1 MNKSIKE
8 IIKTLNNAIDNA
20 NIYYKLCE
28 DIINKYDIK
37 TINYQLLKNI
47 DEFNNFND
55 ILMKNIDDILSE
67 DILENKF
74 HKIIHIFNYEQNS
87 LNKKFDCYSTVNLNS
102 PVSSILL
109 LKNKNDIAICLTNG
123 FLKIF
128 ETTKIQQKLSA
139 GIIDKNIPPKNT
151 ILDVIEFKPNS
162 LCIACWDNKIRVL
175 TLLNNNTKYKI
186 DQVLEGHNGY
196 VNSLRLLSFYD
207 NEITFVSSAND
218 KNIILWNYKNHSFNK
233 FKEINLLS
241 NENINDMII
250 QLEAI
255 EESIKYNKLICAYS
269 LFRKIY
275 FFDFFNSSIESMNLN
290 INRCIRS
297 LKIIENDFLIAAG
310 YIEIFLID
318 IKNRKIINSINFG
331 ISNEFNCIF
340 LKENGNILI
349 TEFGEKN
356 RVNEFKF
363 DNKNLCLNLL
373 NRIENNDFT
382 GYITTITELDNGTL
396 IIGVYNNKINCF
408 KKNNIIKEN

>member
-1 MNKSIKE
+1 
-8 IIKTLNNAIDNA
+8 
-20 NIYYKLCE
+20 
-28 DIINKYDIK
+28 
-37 TINYQLLKNI
+37 
-47 DEFNNFND
+47 
-55 ILMKNIDDILSE
+55 
-67 DILENKF
+67 
-74 HKIIHIFNYEQNS
+74 
-87 LNKKFDCYSTVNLNS
+87 
-102 PVSSILL
+102 
-109 LKNKNDIAICLTNG
+109 
-123 FLKIF
+123 
-128 ETTKIQQKLSA
+128 
-139 GIIDKNIPPKNT
+139 
-151 ILDVIEFKPNS
+151 
-162 LCIACWDNKIRVL
+162 
-175 TLLNNNTKYKI
+175 
-186 DQVLEGHNGY
+186 
-196 VNSLRLLSFYD
+196 
-207 NEITFVSSAND
+207 
-218 KNIILWNYKNHSFNK
+218 
-233 FKEINLLS
+233 
-241 NENINDMII
+241 MII

-290 INRCIRS
+290 INRWIRS

-310 YIEIFLID
+310 YIKIYLID

-382 GYITTITELDNGTL
+382 GYITIITELDNGNL
-396 IIGVYNNKINCF
+396 IIGGYNNKINCF

>member
-1 MNKSIKE
+1 M
-8 IIKTLNNAIDNA
+8 
-20 NIYYKLCE
+20 
-28 DIINKYDIK
+28 
-37 TINYQLLKNI
+37 
-47 DEFNNFND
+47 
-55 ILMKNIDDILSE
+55 
-67 DILENKF
+67 
-74 HKIIHIFNYEQNS
+74 
-87 LNKKFDCYSTVNLNS
+87 FD
-102 PVSSILL
+102 
-109 LKNKNDIAICLTNG
+109 KWG

-128 ETTKIQQKLSA
+128 EATKIQQKLSA

-175 TLLNNNTKYKI
+175 SLLNNNTKYKI

-196 VNSLRLLSFYD
+196 VNSLRLLSFYE

-310 YIEIFLID
+310 YIKIFLID

-382 GYITTITELDNGTL
+382 GYITTITELDNGNL
-396 IIGVYNNKINCF
+396 IIGGYNNKINCF

>member
-1 MNKSIKE
+1 M
-8 IIKTLNNAIDNA
+8 
-20 NIYYKLCE
+20 
-28 DIINKYDIK
+28 
-37 TINYQLLKNI
+37 
-47 DEFNNFND
+47 
-55 ILMKNIDDILSE
+55 
-67 DILENKF
+67 
-74 HKIIHIFNYEQNS
+74 
-87 LNKKFDCYSTVNLNS
+87 ST
-102 PVSSILL
+102 
-109 LKNKNDIAICLTNG
+109 
-123 FLKIF
+123 
-128 ETTKIQQKLSA
+128 

-196 VNSLRLLSFYD
+196 VNSLRLLSFYE

-297 LKIIENDFLIAAG
+297 LKIIENDF
-310 YIEIFLID
+310 
-318 IKNRKIINSINFG
+318 
-331 ISNEFNCIF
+331 
-340 LKENGNILI
+340 
-349 TEFGEKN
+349 
-356 RVNEFKF
+356 
-363 DNKNLCLNLL
+363 
-373 NRIENNDFT
+373 
-382 GYITTITELDNGTL
+382 
-396 IIGVYNNKINCF
+396 
-408 KKNNIIKEN
+408 